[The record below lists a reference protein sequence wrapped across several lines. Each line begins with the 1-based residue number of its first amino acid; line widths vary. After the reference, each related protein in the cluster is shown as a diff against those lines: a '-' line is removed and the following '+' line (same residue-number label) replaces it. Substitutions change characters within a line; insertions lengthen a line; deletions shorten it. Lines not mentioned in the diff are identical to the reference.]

1 AAAEDADGVELL
13 VLLIVRLVDRDDDR
27 AAVVREA
34 PQRADDVRR
43 VGPAQARRRLVE
55 DEQRRVRDELD
66 GEVHA
71 PALST
76 REHLLL
82 GAADPEVALIPE
94 ADLLERGVDRLLDVL
109 ARGAGGQ
116 AQLARVP

>member
-1 AAAEDADGVELL
+1 VGLGLMVLLAPLVRRELLEVVEHLARLAGRGAEEVVAVGRWRAEEEELAAAAEDADGVELL

-66 GEVHA
+66 GE
-71 PALST
+71 
-76 REHLLL
+76 
-82 GAADPEVALIPE
+82 
-94 ADLLERGVDRLLDVL
+94 
-109 ARGAGGQ
+109 
-116 AQLARVP
+116 